1 MPDTALLISMLVFA
15 CISFVTL
22 GLFFI
27 FNIRERQQ
35 GLINKIKKGTDRPS
49 PEKKVTSLS
58 NDSDIKNFFFTNILS
73 PLGNFLKPKSDDEST
88 YCRKNLV
95 MAGYRKRNALVLFYG
110 FKVFTSIVVLA
121 FVSILKMLV
130 LDAVPS
136 LNYMILL
143 LCSALLGFYL
153 PNVWLRYMISKRQ
166 RKILEGLPDALD
178 MMIVCVEAGMGLD
191 SAISRAAKEIAL
203 SNKEVADE
211 LNLVTLEL
219 RAGKLRRD
227 ALRNLAARVGMEELN
242 SLVSLLIQTDKFGTS
257 IAQALRV
264 HSEAMRDKR
273 FQRADELAAK
283 LPVKLVIPL
292 IFFIF
297 PSIFV
302 VLAGPAAIRIVRNI
316 FPLLGG

>member
-1 MPDTALLISMLVFA
+1 MHNTPLLISILVFA
-15 CISFVTL
+15 GMAFLAS
-22 GLFFI
+22 GLFYLLH
-27 FNIRERQQ
+27 IRTKQQ
-35 GLINKIKKGTDRPS
+35 SMINKIKKGTDKPS
-49 PEKKVTSLS
+49 PVEKAPSVPDESH
-58 NDSDIKNFFFTNILS
+58 IKNYFFAHILS
-73 PLGNFLKPKSDDEST
+73 PLGNFLKPKSDDGT
-88 YCRKNLV
+88 THFRKNLI

-110 FKVFTSIVVLA
+110 TKVFTGIVLLLC
-121 FVSILKMLV
+121 VSVFKMLV
-130 LDAVPS
+130 LNALPS
-136 LNYMILL
+136 INFLILVI
-143 LCSALLGFYL
+143 CAASLGFYL
-153 PNVWLRYMISKRQ
+153 PNVWLRIMISNRQ

-191 SAISRAAKEIAL
+191 SAISRAAKEISL
-203 SNKEVADE
+203 SNKEVGDE

-227 ALRNLAARVGMEELN
+227 ALRNLATRIGMEEIN

-283 LPVKLVIPL
+283 LPVKLVLPL

-316 FPLLGG
+316 FPLLGN